1 MKVSHTHD
9 DWREII
15 YCGLENQQIDFKG
28 PQDWNG
34 IGRVGRAKFARHAMA
49 LANTIG
55 GYVVVG
61 VGEDSSGNPTVY
73 SGLDE
78 KQASSFD
85 PSNVGQ
91 TINRYA
97 DPAVEF
103 DLVRPELDGKRYV
116 VLVVYPFKDIPHV
129 CGDACDD
136 ELQRGVFYVRTP
148 DARSRAAYRAS
159 ELQGLIQRALRNQRQ
174 LLGRMLRGILYE
186 DRQAVEPND
195 DDVFASLVSRSRAQA
210 TQRLGVAAMRNQPL
224 FEAIIY
230 PRRALA
236 ARSLTDVRRA
246 LESLDRPRLQDFP
259 RNGRQQPATI
269 YAANE
274 SLRGHQLRADGS
286 PASYWEVYQAGM
298 LYCAVPLEQRDGGIL
313 ADDIL
318 RLTLVTIVLAGQFY
332 SSLNYAEEIL
342 NLVFRLGNTN
352 EECMTGIV
360 NGSINGEHRCYIPDV
375 EVQKERSAGDL
386 EAGAAVDVTAK
397 VFQELCERFNVTMD
411 KADITRLKKHLDQFL
426 RHGLLPS
433 SE

>member
-28 PQDWNG
+28 PQDWNA

-136 ELQRGVFYVRTP
+136 ELQRGVF
-148 DARSRAAYRAS
+148 
-159 ELQGLIQRALRNQRQ
+159 
-174 LLGRMLRGILYE
+174 
-186 DRQAVEPND
+186 
-195 DDVFASLVSRSRAQA
+195 
-210 TQRLGVAAMRNQPL
+210 
-224 FEAIIY
+224 
-230 PRRALA
+230 
-236 ARSLTDVRRA
+236 
-246 LESLDRPRLQDFP
+246 
-259 RNGRQQPATI
+259 
-269 YAANE
+269 
-274 SLRGHQLRADGS
+274 
-286 PASYWEVYQAGM
+286 
-298 LYCAVPLEQRDGGIL
+298 
-313 ADDIL
+313 
-318 RLTLVTIVLAGQFY
+318 
-332 SSLNYAEEIL
+332 
-342 NLVFRLGNTN
+342 
-352 EECMTGIV
+352 
-360 NGSINGEHRCYIPDV
+360 
-375 EVQKERSAGDL
+375 
-386 EAGAAVDVTAK
+386 
-397 VFQELCERFNVTMD
+397 
-411 KADITRLKKHLDQFL
+411 
-426 RHGLLPS
+426 
-433 SE
+433 